1 MLLNILIDIKRSK
14 MFLVA
19 VSTCA
24 LLAHFPVFISD
35 CLAQEA
41 SADLGVTV
49 TINAK
54 NTPIKD
60 VLVEFSKQT
69 NWHVLFDAAIEKEH
83 VSGSFSQEPLDSFLN
98 KILKGK
104 NLIVLYDAK
113 QKIVDIQSF
122 GDKRP
127 RAFLISKGQLRESPL
142 STGEQE
148 LFISH
153 ANGLSQLAAN
163 KDELTMQEP
172 LSGAQ
177 LGAITALQQQQKQ
190 AYEEYLNNPDSVE
203 PLTGIRLGAIAE
215 LQNQQKQA
223 YEEYLNNPES
233 VEPVTG
239 VKLGVIAELQK
250 QQKKAYTDNASNPAV
265 IDPLTGMTQ
274 GAIAERQNQQLKA
287 YDKRQALPGF
297 SGM

>member
-127 RAFLISKGQLRESPL
+127 KAFLISKGQLRESPL
-142 STGEQE
+142 SSDEQE
-148 LFISH
+148 FFVSH
-153 ANGLSQLAAN
+153 ASALSQLETF
-163 KDELTMQEP
+163 KGELGSPGP
-172 LSGAQ
+172 LTGAQ
-177 LGAITALQQQQKQ
+177 LGAIATLQQQQKQ
-190 AYEEYLNNPDSVE
+190 AHEEYLNNPDSVE
-203 PLTGIRLGAIAE
+203 PFTGMRLGTIAE
-215 LQNQQKQA
+215 IQQQQKQA
-223 YEEYLNNPES
+223 HEKFLNNPES
-233 VEPVTG
+233 IEPVTG
-239 VKLGVIAELQK
+239 TRLGTIAEIQR
-250 QQKKAYTDNASNPAV
+250 QQEKAYTDYISNPAS
-265 IDPLTGMTQ
+265 IDPLTGMTL
-274 GAIAERQNQQLKA
+274 GAIADRQNQQKKI
-287 YDKRQALPGF
+287 YDKNQDVPSSNRP
-297 SGM
+297 